1 MSSNRIKGQEIQIG
15 DNFVLPIEQTRVTK
29 QQAKVQQIIEETDAK
44 AQQILAAA
52 ESKSQVVLSTA
63 STEAERIVT
72 EARKRAQTEYDSIK
86 QQAYQEGFQ
95 QGLQDGLYKFQQDA
109 TEGLKSLDTLA
120 SSSFDIKK
128 NIIDSASRDIVD
140 LLNVI
145 ADKVC
150 HIAFDDE
157 VLYKIT
163 VDAIKQL
170 KNKENITLIVNPD
183 LVENISKLVPDI
195 KDHFQTLESLKITE
209 DNSLSADGVI
219 VETPDLRLD
228 SRVSAQIAEI
238 AQKMLTEAN
247 DELEQE

>member
-1 MSSNRIKGQEIQIG
+1 MGSNRIKGQKIQIG

-44 AQQILAAA
+44 AQQIIAAA
-52 ESKSQVVLSTA
+52 ENKSQVVLSTA
-63 STEAERIVT
+63 STEAERIVS
-72 EARKRAQTEYDSIK
+72 EARKRAQTEYDTIK

-109 TEGLKSLDTLA
+109 VEGIKSLDTLA
-120 SSSFDIKK
+120 STNFDIKK

-140 LLNVI
+140 LVNVI
-145 ADKVC
+145 ANKVC
-150 HIAFDDE
+150 HISFSDDI
-157 VLYKIT
+157 LYKIT

-170 KNKENITLIVNPD
+170 KVKENITIIVNPK
-183 LVENISKLVPDI
+183 LVENISKLLPEI
-195 KDHFQTLESLKITE
+195 KREFQTLETLKIVE
-209 DNSLSADGVI
+209 DNSISVDGVI
-219 VETPDLRLD
+219 IETPQLRLD